1 MANETST
8 FGLPSL
14 RDIFYRS
21 ELAEY
26 TTPEYDKMNDELTA
40 AIKAVCNTFKE
51 RAAIECAATAQTV
64 EAQATGFEQGVAFA
78 MQILASTT
86 RIPREL
92 SSIPRALTG
101 KETQQ
106 HE

>member
-40 AIKAVCNTFKE
+40 AIKAVCNTFEE
-51 RAAIECAATAQTV
+51 RDAIECAAAAQAV
-64 EAQATGFEQGVAFA
+64 EAQVTGFEQGVAFA

-92 SSIPRALTG
+92 STIPRTFTG
-101 KETQQ
+101 EEAQQ